1 MPIAYTNADI
11 AELLRRC
18 KTIAVVGLSDN
29 WLRPSYTTS
38 RYMQAQGYRIV
49 PVNPKGGEIL
59 GETCYA
65 SLSDIPFAIDMVNV
79 FRRPQDML
87 PVAQEAVAQ
96 AQRLGVTCFWQQ
108 LGIDNEEAAAF
119 VSQAGLHSV
128 MDRCVKIE
136 HARLLR

>member
-1 MPIAYTNADI
+1 MPIAHTNAEI

-38 RYMQAQGYRIV
+38 RYMQAKGYRIV

-65 SLSDIPFAIDMVNV
+65 SLSDIPFPIDMVNV
-79 FRRPQDML
+79 FRRPEDMM
-87 PVAQEAVAQ
+87 PIAQEAVAQ
-96 AQRLGVTCFWQQ
+96 AQRLQIQCFWQQ
-108 LGIDNEEAAAF
+108 LGIDNQEAAEL

-136 HARLLR
+136 HARLIR

>member
-1 MPIAYTNADI
+1 MPIAHTDAQL

-38 RYMQAQGYRIV
+38 RYMQGQGYRIV

-59 GETCYA
+59 GEVCYN
-65 SLSDIPFAIDMVNV
+65 SLSDIPFPVDMVNV
-79 FRRPQDML
+79 FRRTEDVL
-87 PVAQEAVAQ
+87 AVAQELVSIPGH
-96 AQRLGVTCFWQQ
+96 LGAKCFWQQ
-108 LGIDNEEAAAF
+108 LGIDNT
-119 VSQAGLHSV
+119 QAGDLVAHAGMQSV